1 MKMKIGF
8 IGVGNMGGSLLKG
21 YLSNKSIEPKDI
33 YICDSDDDKVKQLE
47 IILGIN
53 GCFTIEEL
61 TNKCDII
68 IVGVK
73 PNSFEQVLPKIVSE
87 YKENKIIV
95 SMAAGINIS
104 YIEKFFDVPVK
115 VVRIMP
121 NTAALVNEAMVAVC
135 RNENVD
141 DAEFKEVFGLLKSIG
156 LAEEIPEEL
165 IHCVIG
171 VSGSS
176 PAYTYM
182 YIDAL
187 AEAAVKNGM
196 DKDKAIIFAA
206 QSVLGA
212 AKMVL
217 QTGIDPVQLRINV
230 CSPGGTTI
238 EAVNKL
244 KENGFEDKIQE
255 GFQAAVDKSKLMV
268 KQ

>member
-1 MKMKIGF
+1 MKIGF
-8 IGVGNMGGSLLKG
+8 IGVGNMGGAILKG
-21 YLSNKSIEPKDI
+21 YLSNQHMNPKDI
-33 YICDSDDDKVKQLE
+33 YICDFDEEKVLQLE
-47 IILGIN
+47 KSLKIN
-53 GCFTIEEL
+53 GCSTIENL
-61 TNKCDII
+61 TIKCDVV

-73 PNSFEQVLPKIVSE
+73 PNNFEQVLPQIASV

-104 YIEKFFDVPVK
+104 YIEKFFDNKVK

-121 NTAALVNEAMVAVC
+121 NTPAMVNEAMVAVC
-135 RNENVD
+135 RNNNVG
-141 DAEFKEVFGLLKSIG
+141 DAEFQEILKIFKAIG
-156 LAEEIPEEL
+156 LAEEIEEEL

-182 YIDAL
+182 YIEAL
-187 AEAAVKNGM
+187 AEAAVENGM
-196 DKDKAIIFAA
+196 MKEQAIVFAA
-206 QSVLGA
+206 QAVLGA

-217 QTGIDPVQLRINV
+217 ETGMDPVQLRINV

-238 EAVNKL
+238 EAVNTL
-244 KENGFEDKIQE
+244 KENGFEKIIKE

-268 KQ
+268 KK